1 MVEELQ
7 VYVYSSIFGWLCLS
21 FKKAREIKTMRK
33 KIYSKC
39 VDWKLILN
47 ALIGVSLKCIGNHV
61 FIGITEHSIHV
72 KVDV

>member
-39 VDWKLILN
+39 VD
-47 ALIGVSLKCIGNHV
+47 
-61 FIGITEHSIHV
+61 
-72 KVDV
+72 